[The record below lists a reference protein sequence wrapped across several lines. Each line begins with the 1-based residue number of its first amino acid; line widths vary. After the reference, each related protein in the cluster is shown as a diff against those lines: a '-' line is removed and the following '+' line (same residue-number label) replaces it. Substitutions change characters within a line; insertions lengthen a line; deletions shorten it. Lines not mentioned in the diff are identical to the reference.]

1 MNTTAG
7 SFVLLKDGGEVVG
20 DSFVIKQLRNA
31 GAIILAK
38 ANLMEW
44 SGSAGVNASAWSPR
58 GGQVSSPFVVGGF
71 AAGGDPGG
79 SSSGPGAGVAAGF
92 APLAFGS
99 DTEASIVLPSSRG
112 ALYGLR
118 PSTGMTSRTGVVPIS
133 SSQDTTGPLGKS
145 TWDVAVSLGI
155 MAGLDPDDSYTIPAE
170 PFRHDDYTKFID
182 ANGFKGLRIGVLRD
196 PFFESETARQ
206 QLMISSFNES
216 LAKMEFLGATV
227 LKTSLPNKE
236 KWNYTFVGGPERS
249 SNGTIRIR
257 ECSRHVRRS
266 LGNCT
271 LLTCHPPEYDLKYD
285 MAQYLTTR
293 RLNSSLSSLEDVIN
307 SMVEWWS
314 LESPKGQCCFPTF
327 IASDQV
333 TDRDTSVEY
342 WLAKYTQE
350 RLYEDGPAAIFRD
363 YNLDVIVL
371 PTEFNSARLG
381 AVGRLPVGTVPLG
394 YDDIELPFGL
404 AFVEQRHDEGTVIR
418 AMSAY
423 EANFPPRRV
432 PTTLK

>member
-1 MNTTAG
+1 MT
-7 SFVLLKDGGEVVG
+7 D
-20 DSFVIKQLRNA
+20 QPQ
-31 GAIILAK
+31 
-38 ANLMEW
+38 W

-145 TWDVAVSLGI
+145 TWDVAVSLSI
-155 MAGLDPDDSYTIPAE
+155 MAGLDPDDPYTIPAE

-182 ANGFKGLRIGVLRD
+182 ANSFKGLRIGVLRD

-206 QLMISSFNES
+206 RLMISSFNKS
-216 LAKMEFLGATV
+216 LAKMESLGATV
-227 LKTSLPNKE
+227 LETSLPNKE
-236 KWNYTFVGGPERS
+236 KWNYNFVGGPGRS
-249 SNGTIRIR
+249 SNGSIQIR
-257 ECSRHVRRS
+257 ECSRR
-266 LGNCT
+266 
-271 LLTCHPPEYDLKYD
+271 
-285 MAQYLTTR
+285 YLTTR

-314 LESPKGQCCFPTF
+314 LESPEGQCCFPTF

-333 TDRDTSVEY
+333 TDRDTSGEY
-342 WLAKYTQE
+342 WLAKYAQE
-350 RLYEDGPAAIFRD
+350 RLYEEGPASIFRD
-363 YNLDVIVL
+363 
-371 PTEFNSARLG
+371 
-381 AVGRLPVGTVPLG
+381 
-394 YDDIELPFGL
+394 
-404 AFVEQRHDEGTVIR
+404 
-418 AMSAY
+418 
-423 EANFPPRRV
+423 
-432 PTTLK
+432 